1 MFESTY
7 TLYIEGEPIAA
18 SPSLE
23 QMKVLA
29 GPYLRERKQP
39 RIRIP
44 GGEFLLYDSVRQVW
58 VPDPVVAGRR

>member
-7 TLYIEGEPIAA
+7 TLYIEDDPIAA

-29 GPYLRERKQP
+29 APHLQDRKRP
-39 RIRIP
+39 RIRLP
-44 GGEFLLYDSVRQVW
+44 GGGFLLYDSERQEW
-58 VPDPVVAGRR
+58 MPAYLAE